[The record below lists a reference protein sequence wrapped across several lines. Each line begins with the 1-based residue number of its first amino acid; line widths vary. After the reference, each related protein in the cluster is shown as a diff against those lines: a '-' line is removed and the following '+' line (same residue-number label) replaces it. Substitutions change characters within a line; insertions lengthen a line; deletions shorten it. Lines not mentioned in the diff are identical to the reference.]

1 MGEKQQGSNLPP
13 RTLER
18 TDSDIMGFYRP
29 GAACRTRPF
38 CHASAMHPIF
48 AWLTHG
54 MDWAYILV
62 FFVGFGLIGTF
73 LWVAALVSC
82 LRNETADNKM
92 IVWVLVILVTHCIG
106 G

>member
-1 MGEKQQGSNLPP
+1 
-13 RTLER
+13 
-18 TDSDIMGFYRP
+18 
-29 GAACRTRPF
+29 
-38 CHASAMHPIF
+38 MHPIF
-48 AWLTHG
+48 GWLPHG

-73 LWVAALVSC
+73 IWIAALVSC

-106 G
+106 GALYFLIRRPQRLRELGH